1 MIHKPGPAATA
12 AILVALIAANG
23 ALLAPAAADD
33 KKIVVAAPGI
43 PPIFASVILYVADKE
58 GFFKKHG
65 VNAEVRPFE
74 TGSTAARAVITG
86 DIEMSISPS
95 ALIINQISNANADV
109 VAIYGVT
116 NSDMVLGTTDPAM
129 TTCQQIAGQPV
140 GVDAVGGARSIA
152 LRTMLTRGCPGVTME
167 QVQQVAVSSNVAPA
181 MIAGRLTFGVL
192 HLDDVAT
199 VEAQGKK
206 VNLLLTERTAN
217 PSGHYLLFVV
227 RSDKLKENRDL
238 YVRLETA
245 LIEAARFIRDPANA
259 DRVAEAA
266 TVTGHSKEIAKAT
279 IKPLI
284 DIDYWVADNDG
295 LDPERLKSLI
305 ALMKKTGGITAD
317 KEPVSYE
324 RLVDRTVWR
333 DAAALTGQR

>member
-1 MIHKPGPAATA
+1 MIRKPRLAVIPAIIA
-12 AILVALIAANG
+12 AIIAANG
-23 ALLAPAAADD
+23 VLLASAAADD
-33 KKIVVAAPGI
+33 KKVVLAAPGI

-74 TGSTAARAVITG
+74 TGSVAARAVITG

-95 ALIINQISNANADV
+95 ALIINQISNANANV

-116 NSDMVLGTTDPAM
+116 SSDMVLGTTDPAM
-129 TTCQQIAGQPV
+129 KSCQQIAGQPV
-140 GVDAVGGARSIA
+140 GIDAVGGARSIA
-152 LRTMLTRGCPGVTME
+152 LRTMLTRGCPGVTIDNVK
-167 QVQQVAVSSNVAPA
+167 QVPVSSNVAPA
-181 MIAGRLTFGVL
+181 MIAGSLTFGVL

-206 VNLLLTERTAN
+206 VNVLLTEHTAN

-227 RSDKLKENRDL
+227 RADKLKENRDL
-238 YVRLETA
+238 YVRIEAA
-245 LIEAARFIRDPANA
+245 LIEAARLIRDPVNA

-266 TVTGHSKEIAKAT
+266 TITGHSKEIAKAT
-279 IKPLI
+279 IKPLL

-295 LDPERLKSLI
+295 LDHERLQALI
-305 ALMKKTGGITAD
+305 TLMKKTGGITAD

-324 RLVDRTVWR
+324 RLVDRTIWR
-333 DAAALTGQR
+333 DAAVLAGQ